1 MPQVAG
7 KPYTKSLDTYRI
19 IGENIKQLRLAVPI
33 TQMGLA
39 NYIGIA
45 NDSLCRI
52 EKGEHRIEY
61 ALLKAIA
68 DIFGTTT
75 DVLAIENSQARLR
88 ARAEAM
94 ENARKLLYADGQD
107 KLSKTKVPWSSVFP
121 QQSSTREERRKKKEG

>member
-7 KPYTKSLDTYRI
+7 KPYIKSLDTYRI
-19 IGENIKQLRLAVPI
+19 IGENIKQLRLAIPI
-33 TQMGLA
+33 TQMGFA

-88 ARAEAM
+88 ARTDAM
-94 ENARKLLYADGQD
+94 ENARRLLYIDGED
-107 KLSKTKVPWSSVFP
+107 KVEQTRIPWSSVFP
-121 QQSSTREERRKKKEG
+121 QRSPKREPRKISL